1 MTHAE
6 VRKRLGQRASRAKHV
21 GSSVDDGDASSAR
34 DARHH
39 AAVRPLLGRRQRALH
54 LHLRVWWQHPPRR
67 GEDNLAPR
75 RRVLGVS
82 FFLEGPR
89 GGHRRRVS
97 EDEVRVSR
105 DAALKQTEIQG
116 RLREHHLRALH
127 LRGDAHEEFRSVF
140 ADADERSIA
149 PRRVVGD
156 EFHHARRRLP
166 RRDRPGRRVHQ
177 HRLRPPRLSRL
188 AREQII
194 LPAPS
199 ERARGVAPVGESNLA
214 IVVSPGE
221 ERAGEIDEV
230 RVDDDVARAP
240 GASHQHGFHLDGSFE
255 HRRAVEWFSR
265 WERAIHEEFESSFV
279 RRHLARRE
287 RRDEFRL
294 GARRQRPRRGRD
306 DKHTLLGRVF
316 PFER

>member
-67 GEDNLAPR
+67 GDGSRPAPSRPR
-75 RRVLGVS
+75 RV
-82 FFLEGPR
+82 FFPR
-89 GGHRRRVS
+89 GSTRGHRRTRF

-140 ADADERSIA
+140 ADADERATA
-149 PRRVVGD
+149 PRLTSSATSSTT
-156 EFHHARRRLP
+156 HAAE
-166 RRDRPGRRVHQ
+166 
-177 HRLRPPRLSRL
+177 PPARSSRT
-188 AREQII
+188 AGT
-194 LPAPS
+194 PAPTPS
-199 ERARGVAPVGESNLA
+199 PASVSSRARTNHPCPRQAAHAASPLL
-214 IVVSPGE
+214 VS
-221 ERAGEIDEV
+221 RI
-230 RVDDDVARAP
+230 
-240 GASHQHGFHLDGSFE
+240 
-255 HRRAVEWFSR
+255 SR
-265 WERAIHEEFESSFV
+265 S
-279 RRHLARRE
+279 
-287 RRDEFRL
+287 
-294 GARRQRPRRGRD
+294 
-306 DKHTLLGRVF
+306 
-316 PFER
+316 